1 VTDDSTLDDLELELR
16 MLPGVRAAG
25 FDQEDD
31 VLFVQLHV
39 TGDPEF
45 QADTLSA
52 TRIAARHADR
62 SVAVEVAHWRT
73 MPSPR
78 LAHDEHFDRADVTDV
93 TNVTDFV
100 DLGSDIALAPEFA
113 TPASFPMTRVALT
126 ETSNYNGRPRLLA
139 VLSFPD
145 TDELEV
151 HLIHDGR
158 RTIGRA
164 PASRGLVG
172 AAEATIDAIRALGAA
187 ITPTAQWARVL
198 ESDGDNREVV
208 AVAVTPDDTV
218 PTVNYGCAAG
228 ISAIDAAARS
238 TLDALNRQ
246 LARALD

>member
-1 VTDDSTLDDLELELR
+1 VTDDGTLDDLELELR

-39 TGDPEF
+39 TGDPEA
-45 QADTLSA
+45 QADSLAA

-78 LAHDEHFDRADVTDV
+78 LADHETLDRTYGSE
-93 TNVTDFV
+93 VTDFV
-100 DLGSDIALAPEFA
+100 DLSSDMALAPEFA
-113 TPASFPMTRVALT
+113 TPASFPMPRVMVT

-139 VLSFPD
+139 VLSFPE

-208 AVAVTPDDTV
+208 AVAVTPDDTM

-228 ISAIDAAARS
+228 NSAIDAAARS

-246 LARALD
+246 LARALG

>member
-1 VTDDSTLDDLELELR
+1 

-39 TGDPEF
+39 TGDPEA
-45 QADTLSA
+45 QAGTLAA

-73 MPSPR
+73 MPSAR
-78 LAHDEHFDRADVTDV
+78 LADEENFDRTYGTDSAYGTDV
-93 TNVTDFV
+93 ADVTDFV
-100 DLGSDIALAPEFA
+100 DLSSDIPLAPEFA
-113 TPASFPMTRVALT
+113 TPASFPMARVDIT

-139 VLSFPD
+139 VLSFPE

-208 AVAVTPDDTV
+208 AVAVTPDDTM